1 MLDDLP
7 GQIVSF
13 WFDDAAQSP
22 GHARRRDS
30 IWFERS
36 AEFDLDIE
44 RRFSA
49 AYSGAARGELHT
61 WSASP
66 GGGLA
71 LILLLDQFPR
81 NMFRGTSRAFAT
93 DALALRAA
101 IELID
106 SGGDTS
112 LDPLQRLFAY
122 MPFQHAEDNE
132 MQALSLRKNGEL
144 LASVSP
150 DWRELFEMYYRYAEL
165 HSDIIRRFGRFPHR
179 NRVLGRQS
187 TPDEMAYLV
196 GGAETFGQG

>member
-1 MLDDLP
+1 MMDELP
-7 GQIVSF
+7 GQIIDF
-13 WFDDAAQSP
+13 WFGDAARSLD
-22 GHARRRDS
+22 HARRRDA

-36 AEFDLDIE
+36 SELDRDIE

-49 AYSGAARGELHT
+49 IYARAAREELSA

-66 GGGLA
+66 GSGLA
-71 LILLLDQFPR
+71 LILVLDQFPR

-101 IELID
+101 IDLME

-122 MPFQHAEDNE
+122 MPFQHAEDTE
-132 MQALSLRKNGEL
+132 MQALSLRKNREL

-150 DWRELFEMYYRYAEL
+150 EWRELFEMYYRYAEL
-165 HSDIIRRFGRFPHR
+165 HADIIRRFGRFPHR
-179 NRVLGRQS
+179 NRILARQS
-187 TPDEMAYLV
+187 MPEELAYLAA
-196 GGAETFGQG
+196 GAETFGQG